1 MNSPLPQD
9 PISPAPVLDLI
20 EAFRRSK
27 TMFTAVRLGVFNE
40 LAKEPQSA
48 DELAVTLQVHAA
60 ALERLLRGC
69 VALGLLHD
77 QNGHYQNS
85 PVAARYL
92 ANSSPDTLANYIVYS
107 DQSLYQLW
115 AHLDDAVR
123 EGTNR
128 WTQAFGSRDALFD
141 HYFRDDAATAA
152 FLGGMHGFGQIASPL
167 VVRAF
172 DLGRFRHLVDLGGAT
187 GHLAIAACEAY
198 PHLRATVLDLPRVQR
213 FAVEQISR
221 SSVAGRVEAAAGD
234 FFADDLTAGDLY
246 YLGRIL
252 HDWSENKITR
262 LLAKVFDALPAGGAL
277 LIGETLV
284 NDDRSGPVYTMMQD
298 LNMLV
303 CTDGRERSFAEYRAL
318 LETAGFIQVDFRR
331 TGSLI
336 DAMLA
341 IKE

>member
-1 MNSPLPQD
+1 M
-9 PISPAPVLDLI
+9 SPAPVLDLI

-27 TMFTAVRLGVFNE
+27 TMFTAVRLGVFNS
-40 LAKEPQSA
+40 LARKSPQSA
-48 DELAVTLQVHAA
+48 DELAA
-60 ALERLLRGC
+60 ALNLNVSALARLLDGC
-69 VALGLLHD
+69 LALALLQRVD
-77 QNGHYQNS
+77 SRYQNA

-92 ANSSPDTLANYIVYS
+92 ADNSPDTLANYVLYS

-141 HYFRDDAATAA
+141 HYFRDHAATAA

-167 VVRAF
+167 IVRAF
-172 DLGRFRHLVDLGGAT
+172 DLSRFQHLVDLGGAT

-198 PHLRATVLDLPRVQR
+198 LNLRATVLDLPRVEE
-213 FAVEQISR
+213 FAREHVAR
-221 SSVAGRVEAAAGD
+221 SSVADRIQVVAGD
-234 FFADDLTAGDLY
+234 FFSGDLTPGDLY

-252 HDWSENKITR
+252 HDWSEDKIVK
-262 LLAKVFDALPAGGAL
+262 LLARIFAALPSGGAL

-284 NDDRSGPVYTMMQD
+284 NDDRSGPVYTLMQD

-303 CTDGRERSFAEYRAL
+303 CTDGRERTFAEYRAL
-318 LETAGFIQVDFRR
+318 LSAAGFTGIDFRR
-331 TGSLI
+331 AGSLI
-336 DAMLA
+336 DAILA
-341 IKE
+341 TKS

>member
-1 MNSPLPQD
+1 M
-9 PISPAPVLDLI
+9 SPAPVLDLI

-27 TMFTAVRLGVFNE
+27 AMFTAVRLRVFDLLTQKSQSAEE
-40 LAKEPQSA
+40 LAA
-48 DELAVTLQVHAA
+48 TLNVNAA
-60 ALERLLRGC
+60 ALTRLLDGC
-69 VALGLLHD
+69 IALGLLQRED
-77 QNGHYQNS
+77 GKYQNA

-92 ANSSPDTLANYIVYS
+92 AADSPDTLANYIVYS

-128 WTQAFGSRDALFD
+128 WAQAFGSRDALFD

-167 VVRAF
+167 IVRAF
-172 DLGRFRHLVDLGGAT
+172 DLSRFQHLVDLGGAT

-198 PHLRATVLDLPRVQR
+198 PNLHATVLDLPRVER
-213 FAVEQISR
+213 FAREHIAL
-221 SSVAGRVEAAAGD
+221 SSVADRIEAVAGD
-234 FFADDLTAGDLY
+234 FFAGDLVEGDLY

-252 HDWSENKITR
+252 HDWNEDKITK
-262 LLAKVFDALPAGGAL
+262 LLAKVFAALPPGGAL

-284 NDDRSGPVYTMMQD
+284 NDDRSGPVYTLMQD

-303 CTDGRERSFAEYRAL
+303 CTDGRERTFTEYRAI
-318 LETAGFIQVDFRR
+318 LEAVGFTAIDFRR

-336 DAMLA
+336 DAILA
-341 IKE
+341 AKN